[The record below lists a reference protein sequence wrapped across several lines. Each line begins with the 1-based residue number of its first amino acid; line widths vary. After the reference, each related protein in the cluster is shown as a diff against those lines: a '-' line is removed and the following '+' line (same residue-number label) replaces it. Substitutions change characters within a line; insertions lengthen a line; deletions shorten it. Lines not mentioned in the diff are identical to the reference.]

1 MCASYGNAQID
12 PGSIEGVWLFDEG
25 SGTIAKDSSG
35 HGYDADLRENPM
47 WVQGKRGHALKF
59 QGGSYLEIRNSA
71 ENLAF
76 GGAEP
81 FSITAWV
88 KNQGG
93 GTLIGKFN
101 GGIIGAYI
109 LVIGGGGTVQFHRET
124 APWSFSGSKT
134 LPNNDFGH
142 VAVTYDGTDMK
153 IYVNGEF
160 DTLQARGPQNTD
172 TVTPVFIGAR
182 MTGGAP
188 SNFLSGVLDEVA
200 LFNVALTEE
209 QIRAVMSGLTSSKAG
224 SPIPEDETIDV
235 PRDTSLGW
243 TGTDTA
249 ATHNVYF
256 GMNWDDVNA
265 ASPDAPLGV
274 QISEGQ
280 TETTYTPETV
290 LAYGESYFWR
300 IDEVN
305 GAPDHTVFK
314 GNIWSFTV
322 EPFSIPIA
330 GITATTAS
338 SFGISVAENTI
349 NGSGLAG
356 DLHGTSAG
364 DMWISGGIPATID
377 YAFDRAYKLHE
388 LWIWNSNQL
397 IEAFVGFGAKD
408 VVIEHSLDGE
418 NWTVLDGVG
427 PLAQAPGLEGY
438 AHNNTIGFGGITA
451 QYVRIAI
458 NSVHGIAPQASL

>member
-1 MCASYGNAQID
+1 MKTTERFFTACTVCFIIGLLCTSYGNAQID

-35 HGYDADLRENPM
+35 HGYDADLRGNPM
-47 WVQGKRGHALKF
+47 WVQGKRGQALEF

-93 GTLIGKFN
+93 GTIMGKFN

-109 LVIGGGGTVQFHRET
+109 LVIGGGGTVEFHRET
-124 APWSFSGSKT
+124 APWSFSGSRT

-160 DTLQARGPQNTD
+160 DTQQARGPQNTD

-188 SNFLSGVLDEVA
+188 SNFFSGVLDEVA

-209 QIRAVMSGLTSSKAG
+209 QIRGVMNGLTSSKAG

-265 ASPDAPLGV
+265 ASPNAPLGV
-274 QISEGQ
+274 QIS
-280 TETTYTPETV
+280 
-290 LAYGESYFWR
+290 
-300 IDEVN
+300 
-305 GAPDHTVFK
+305 
-314 GNIWSFTV
+314 
-322 EPFSIPIA
+322 
-330 GITATTAS
+330 
-338 SFGISVAENTI
+338 
-349 NGSGLAG
+349 
-356 DLHGTSAG
+356 
-364 DMWISGGIPATID
+364 
-377 YAFDRAYKLHE
+377 
-388 LWIWNSNQL
+388 
-397 IEAFVGFGAKD
+397 
-408 VVIEHSLDGE
+408 
-418 NWTVLDGVG
+418 
-427 PLAQAPGLEGY
+427 
-438 AHNNTIGFGGITA
+438 
-451 QYVRIAI
+451 
-458 NSVHGIAPQASL
+458 